1 MKDQELAIMKEQMAE
16 KNNEF
21 RDRMRVLEDQLETEQ
36 ENGIKLVRVE
46 N

>member
-21 RDRMRVLEDQLETEQ
+21 RDRMRDLEDQLETE
-36 ENGIKLVRVE
+36 
-46 N
+46 

>member
-21 RDRMRVLEDQLETEQ
+21 RDRMRDLEDQLETEQ

>member
-1 MKDQELAIMKEQMAE
+1 MKDQELAILKEQMAE

-21 RDRMRVLEDQLETEQ
+21 RDRMRDLEDQLETEQ